1 MKNCKT
7 NKKLNIKGNN
17 GITGIDLVVAIIII
31 TIFIGLLT
39 SLMVGLY
46 KQATDIQKSANAMS
60 YATQILEKVDEKT
73 FEEVKDLNF
82 VENLKNSGE
91 ITIPE
96 GYTVTYEVSD
106 LPDVASEVNEVMQ
119 KVKVRIDYKILNEE
133 KSMFLVKLKIKE
145 IYKDEG

>member
-1 MKNCKT
+1 MKNCKK

-96 GYTVTYEVSD
+96 GYTVT
-106 LPDVASEVNEVMQ
+106 DVASEVNEVMQ

>member
-1 MKNCKT
+1 MMDESRAVMQDIRPLYIAVLNLMPLKEDTEVQLLRSLSNSPLQIEITFLTTASYIGKNT
-7 NKKLNIKGNN
+7 PASHLNE
-17 GITGIDLVVAIIII
+17 
-31 TIFIGLLT
+31 F
-39 SLMVGLY
+39 Y
-46 KQATDIQKSANAMS
+46 
-60 YATQILEKVDEKT
+60 KT

-106 LPDVASEVNEVMQ
+106 LPDVASKVNEVMQ